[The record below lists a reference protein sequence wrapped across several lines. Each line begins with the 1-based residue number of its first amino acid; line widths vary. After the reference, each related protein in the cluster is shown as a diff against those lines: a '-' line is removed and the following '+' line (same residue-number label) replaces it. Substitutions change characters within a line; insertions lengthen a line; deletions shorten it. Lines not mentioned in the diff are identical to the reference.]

1 MEIDSLELEHKIE
14 LPQTGTYLF
23 ESDIH
28 YLRHSLGFDEWKY
41 PECQDK
47 FETYRNRYCAKYP
60 SPAYNIMEN
69 LVKRGLAGRSSTE
82 RDYPYYFYYITETG
96 IKALSEYLNTEIIE
110 KQ

>member
-14 LPQTGTYLF
+14 LPKTGTYLF

-28 YLRHSLGFDEWKY
+28 YLRHSLGFYDWQYTEH
-41 PECQDK
+41 QDK
-47 FETYRNRYCAKYP
+47 FETYRNRYCAEYP
-60 SPAYNIMEN
+60 SSAYNIMEN
-69 LVKRGLAGRSSTE
+69 LVNRGLAGRSSTK